1 MYHQFVVFSVAREV
15 DRIPVYIVRMAS
27 VQESRQYSLSYNL
40 QIAINRS
47 ADGCPRILAE
57 LRRRFGQ
64 AGFMWGAQRRTDKLC
79 SKHRACP
86 SFPADLPSHCLSKF
100 QFRHSLLLNLS
111 IASRLFVW
119 HYFFPPP
126 SSFKSNVPSKKI
138 TLNVMLKMAAVQHL
152 CATLSNF
159 NPSDVTSSP
168 AARVQSLRTEKDTFA
183 YVAESAP
190 EDNSSR
196 EGASP
201 SCS

>member
-1 MYHQFVVFSVAREV
+1 MCRKVDSTAYHTTCRLQLIAQQTDAHEFLQNFDVGLAKQDSCGVRKGGRINYVVSIV
-15 DRIPVYIVRMAS
+15 PVLPS
-27 VQESRQYSLSYNL
+27 
-40 QIAINRS
+40 
-47 ADGCPRILAE
+47 
-57 LRRRFGQ
+57 
-64 AGFMWGAQRRTDKLC
+64 RRTF
-79 SKHRACP
+79 RVIV
-86 SFPADLPSHCLSKF
+86 F

-159 NPSDVTSSP
+159 NLSDVTSSS

-183 YVAESAP
+183 YVTESTP

-196 EGASP
+196 EGARP